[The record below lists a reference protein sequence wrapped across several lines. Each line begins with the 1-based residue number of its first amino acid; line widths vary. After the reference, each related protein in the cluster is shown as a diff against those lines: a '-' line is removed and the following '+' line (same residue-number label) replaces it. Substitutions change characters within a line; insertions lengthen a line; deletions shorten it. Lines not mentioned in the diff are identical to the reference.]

1 MTPEISGASGEPIWD
16 ALQRIQVFVAVLLD
30 DRSGPLTCVQR
41 DLLTSTQAAAERL
54 EHELLASSSAASH
67 GNALKTRSHVEA

>member
-1 MTPEISGASGEPIWD
+1 MTSESHEASDERLWD

-30 DRSGPLTCVQR
+30 ERFGPLTSVQR

-67 GNALKTRSHVEA
+67 GNVLKTQSHVGA